1 MIGRSDFG
9 SSVWRYPALLSY
21 VSREDSAA
29 LRRGTTSD
37 VLAGLRRLLARP
49 ACERRDRTVTAG
61 TRAGWAGRE
70 EA

>member
-1 MIGRSDFG
+1 MTGRSDYG
-9 SSVWRYPALLSY
+9 SRAWVYPALLSY
-21 VSREDSAA
+21 ISREDAAA
-29 LRRGTTSD
+29 LRRGSQSD

-49 ACERRDRTVTAG
+49 ACERRDRTVPAG